1 MGGPRESAR
10 EKLKR
15 ARTSSP
21 VREEEKEEEEE
32 GGEGEGEKEEEEEE
46 KDDNESEGGDTVR
59 VVEYSLVIVAA

>member
-21 VREEEKEEEEE
+21 VREEEKEEEE
-32 GGEGEGEKEEEEEE
+32 GGEGEGEKEEEEEEE